1 VVGSCVADTYNIFVF
16 LLIVWRWY

>member
-1 VVGSCVADTYNIFVF
+1 VEGSCVADTYNIFVF